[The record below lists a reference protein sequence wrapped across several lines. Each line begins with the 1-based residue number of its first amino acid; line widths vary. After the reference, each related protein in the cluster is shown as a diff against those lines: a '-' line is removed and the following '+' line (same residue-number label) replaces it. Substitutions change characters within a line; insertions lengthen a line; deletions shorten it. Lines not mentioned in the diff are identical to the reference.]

1 MYLRL
6 VDADSA
12 THIYVYLEIVN
23 KTGEGG
29 GGERNRTNIYK
40 DQSPVYTC

>member
-12 THIYVYLEIVN
+12 THIYVYLEITAVFFL
-23 KTGEGG
+23 KVKS
-29 GGERNRTNIYK
+29 NRTITVRVTIK
-40 DQSPVYTC
+40 V